1 MFWIALK
8 QEQERIVL
16 VNIRSNYFYIANIY
30 NTIEWIK
37 ICRSLE
43 WKYVKKIKIL
53 IFVHV
58 YFHCN
63 RIFILWI
70 LSEVLFS

>member
-43 WKYVKKIKIL
+43 WKYVKK
-53 IFVHV
+53 
-58 YFHCN
+58 N
-63 RIFILWI
+63 
-70 LSEVLFS
+70 